1 MASPARGNQ
10 GQWTRE
16 RINLEWERQLERI
29 RELRPHAALIVG
41 LADGPAGPTP
51 LQEASQLLINAAQE
65 LKRYQNG
72 SAPVNATQND
82 AGVRQLP
89 VLYAGAPQYIEPVRR
104 MLVGH
109 AEVTRIES
117 LVSQKHLGPASRP
130 TTALYQRDLMQH
142 IPCHK
147 SIPPCSLSPPF

>member
-1 MASPARGNQ
+1 MASPATGSQ

-29 RELRPHAALIVG
+29 RELQPHAALIVG

-51 LQEASQLLINAAQE
+51 LQEAGQLVINAAQE

-72 SAPVNATQND
+72 RAPIDATQND

-89 VLYAGAPQYIEPVRR
+89 VLYAGAPQYIEAVRP
-104 MLVGH
+104 MLAGH
-109 AEVTRIES
+109 ADVTRI
-117 LVSQKHLGPASRP
+117 
-130 TTALYQRDLMQH
+130 
-142 IPCHK
+142 
-147 SIPPCSLSPPF
+147 